1 MDKEELRK
9 RMSNAIGTFENRM
22 VYNIS
27 NDCAEIAL
35 KYFTEQLNKPLV
47 GGPASVSAL
56 EGEQLPAEGQGEANT
71 CAWPCPM
78 CRAMTINTNYEG
90 YCCQSCFDG
99 A

>member
-9 RMSNAIGTFENRM
+9 RMSKAIGTFENRM

-47 GGPASVSAL
+47 MQAEGSDVSEGAAVAS
-56 EGEQLPAEGQGEANT
+56 EGQGEANMCADLT
-71 CAWPCPM
+71 CIHCGDKFDKVTELWSHLDR
-78 CRAMTINTNYEG
+78 CRA
-90 YCCQSCFDG
+90 
-99 A
+99 